1 MKYTK
6 IEVEGMELVLQFNK
20 DTNTVDIIS
29 VKNGEIGDVECPISG
44 NVDNIYGNALYVG
57 GDIIAGIGGSIIGR
71 DNDHVPPLPMVIDD
85 QVYVVGSIGQIIT
98 IDGNDEDK
106 DEFLA
111 GWKEH
116 LKQENKEHF
125 PKKPTIVHVKENEVI
140 TEMEKKLE
148 QLKEED
154 LQKRLK
160 QASKAKVKRVT
171 GKELEEI
178 IKNSKAKIRYTVV

>member
-29 VKNGEIGDVECPISG
+29 VNNGQIGDVKCPISG
-44 NVDNIYGNALYVG
+44 NVDKIYGNALYVG
-57 GDIIAGIGGSIIGR
+57 GNIIAGIGGSIIGR
-71 DNDHVPPLPMVIDD
+71 DNDGVPPLPMVIDD
-85 QVYVVGSIGQIIT
+85 QGYVVGSIGHIIT
-98 IDGNDEDK
+98 IDDDNDK
-106 DEFLA
+106 DEFLS

-116 LKQENKEHF
+116 LKQANKEDY

-148 QLKEED
+148 QLKEAD

-160 QASKAKVKRVT
+160 EASKAKVKRVT

>member
-29 VKNGEIGDVECPISG
+29 VNNGQIGDVKCPISG
-44 NVDNIYGNALYVG
+44 NVDKIYGNALYVG
-57 GDIIAGIGGSIIGR
+57 GDIIAGVGGSIIGM
-71 DNDHVPPLPMVIDD
+71 DNDDVAPLPMVIDD
-85 QVYVVGSIGQIIT
+85 QVYVVGSIGEVIT
-98 IDGNDEDK
+98 IDGNDK

-116 LKQENKEHF
+116 LKQENKEDF

-148 QLKEED
+148 ELKEAD
-154 LQKRLK
+154 LQKRLN